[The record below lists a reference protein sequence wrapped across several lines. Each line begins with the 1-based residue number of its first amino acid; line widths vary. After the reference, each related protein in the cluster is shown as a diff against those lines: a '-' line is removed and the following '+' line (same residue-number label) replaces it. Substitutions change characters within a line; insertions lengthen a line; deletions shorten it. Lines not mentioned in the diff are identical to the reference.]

1 MWFNPPPLKRQVANI
16 WWRQTSL
23 ISESRENAPILFAE
37 EVLPNLS
44 RFSPSVKMG
53 KAKKV
58 KVSKM
63 NTVHPGNFVLE
74 VFFEIMMI
82 FSATG
87 DQNIV
92 LRSADMNWYLL
103 RFLSKTLY

>member
-1 MWFNPPPLKRQVANI
+1 
-16 WWRQTSL
+16 
-23 ISESRENAPILFAE
+23 
-37 EVLPNLS
+37 
-44 RFSPSVKMG
+44 MG

-74 VFFEIMMI
+74 VFFEIMII

-92 LRSADMNWYLL
+92 LRSADMNWV
-103 RFLSKTLY
+103 FVELSS